1 MNHSSKINNS
11 RQGRDPEA
19 TRAEILDAAEE
30 EFAKYGLAGART
42 EAIAARTGVTKAM
55 IYYYFKNKKA
65 LYEAV
70 FQRIAKELKESM
82 GKEDLKHLSAPKALE
97 NTIKTVIAFRAS
109 HPHRGMLWFHE
120 AVQNQGKYGELS
132 GWQESFLYLASI
144 LEQGVEEG
152 SFRQLDPFLTAIN
165 IIGSCLFY
173 IDAREN
179 LKSLRQDYQ
188 WLSPDRLAKHTQET
202 INLILNG
209 VLSI

>member
-165 IIGSCLFY
+165 IIGSC
-173 IDAREN
+173 
-179 LKSLRQDYQ
+179 
-188 WLSPDRLAKHTQET
+188 
-202 INLILNG
+202 
-209 VLSI
+209 